1 ELGSGRGSI
10 AATDDRGRARMGCLG
25 HGLRQRLTALG
36 KLLEL
41 EYSDGTI
48 PNDGFGSLH
57 GLREK
62 LTRLWTTVHTFH
74 IVSNSAAIGSVTE
87 SSIVSVVIWGFSV
100 HRQVVIDSLLFR
112 LWH

>member
-1 ELGSGRGSI
+1 
-10 AATDDRGRARMGCLG
+10 MGCLG

-41 EYSDGTI
+41 EYSDGAI

-74 IVSNSAAIGSVTE
+74 IVSNSVAIGSITQ
-87 SSIVSVVIWGFSV
+87 SSIVTEGIAGLEVDG
-100 HRQVVIDSLLFR
+100 QVDLDSLLFSLGHQR
-112 LWH
+112 FDDFGPFRIVQAL